1 MASQSPRRH
10 LVAALLL
17 PGTTQFEFSVAAE
30 VFGYD
35 RSHLGVDWYDF
46 VVCAAEPGP
55 IDMGMGYTLST
66 PHGLAEAERADTIVI
81 VPAGEDRFSADVLEM
96 LVRAHDKGA
105 RLVSLCT
112 GAFVLAAAGLL
123 DDRPATTHWLHADDL
138 AGRHPRIRIDPN
150 VLYVDDGDILTSAGT
165 AASIDLCLHLVRK
178 DFGAEIA
185 NLVARHMV
193 VPPHR
198 DGGQAQYVDHPVADD
213 PGVDW
218 FDESLAWAMEH
229 LREPITIDD
238 LASRSAMSTRTFS
251 RRFRAVTG
259 TTPHAWLTQQRV
271 QLAQRLLET
280 TDRSVE
286 WIADECGLGTA
297 ANLRLHFQ
305 RIVCTSPVKYR
316 QAFQVRTSA

>member
-1 MASQSPRRH
+1 MAPPPRRH

-17 PGTTQFEFSVAAE
+17 PGATQFEFSVACE
-30 VFGYD
+30 VFGFD
-35 RSHLGVDWYDF
+35 RSDLGVDWYDF

-55 IDMGMGYTLST
+55 LDTGMGYSLTT
-66 PHGLAEAERADTIVI
+66 DHGLEALEAADTVVI
-81 VPAGEDRFSADVLEM
+81 VPAHDDGFSDEVLDAIR
-96 LVRAHDKGA
+96 RAHARGA
-105 RLVSLCT
+105 RLASLCT
-112 GAFVLAAAGLL
+112 GAFVLAEAGLL
-123 DDRPATTHWLHADDL
+123 DDRPATTHWMHADEL
-138 AGRHPRIRIDPN
+138 TRRYPLVRVDPN

-185 NLVARHMV
+185 NIVARRMV

-198 DGGQAQYVDHPVADD
+198 DSGQAQYVDHPVADD

-218 FDESLAWAMEH
+218 FDEALTWALEH
-229 LREPITIDD
+229 LRDPITIDD
-238 LASRSAMSTRTFS
+238 LAQRSAMSARTFA
-251 RRFRAVTG
+251 RRFRAATG

-316 QAFQVRTSA
+316 QAFQVRTTA